1 MRWANQAVAV
11 NGKPVD
17 DGALPGLQRIG
28 FVRSVRAPQFE
39 GITFHEVLCKSAL
52 NKVPNAAA
60 LPFRYTVNGYRGC
73 SHGCR
78 YCFARP
84 THEYLDFNCGTDFDT
99 QVVVK
104 TNVAEVLRHELRR
117 PSWQRE
123 TVALGTNTDPYQ
135 RAEGRY
141 ALMPGIIGALAESGT
156 PLSILTKGTLLRRD
170 LPLIAEAA
178 QQVPVSVAVSL
189 AVGDAELHRDVEPG
203 TPTPQARLGLITAIR
218 DAGLDCHVMVAPVLP
233 HLTDSVEHLDR
244 LLGQIAAA
252 GATGVTVFGLH
263 LRSSTRGWFMSW
275 LARSHPELVG
285 RYRELYR
292 RGAYLPPSYREMLR
306 ERAAPLIAKYRL
318 AGDHRPF
325 PQAASSGHGAGTQS
339 SRRCFEL
346 AGLIAARLGKGE
358 LVHHGN
364 RAEQPAQRVM
374 RRLDRGVAAGLTRVD
389 VESREAVRV
398 VAVAKRRPRRIL
410 HHVDRCLAPDRGIEG
425 ADSGQHAAPRFGE
438 KQPVGRRGCA
448 APADDEVHRSPG
460 RVDEVVAGVDGYRRS
475 GVGAQRSAQ
484 RM

>member
-11 NGKPVD
+11 NGTPVEE

-28 FVRSVRAPQFE
+28 FLRSVRSPQFD
-39 GITFHEVLCKSAL
+39 GITFHEVVCKSAL

-73 SHGCR
+73 SHACR

-84 THEYLDFNCGTDFDT
+84 THEYLELDCGKDFDT

-104 TNVAEVLRHELRR
+104 TNVVEVLRRELRR

-170 LPLIAEAA
+170 LPLITQAA
-178 QQVPVSVAVSL
+178 AQVPVSVAVSL
-189 AVGDAELHRDVEPG
+189 AVGDPELHKDVEPG
-203 TPTPQARLGLITAIR
+203 TPTPQARLGLISAIR
-218 DAGLDCHVMVAPVLP
+218 AAGLDCHVMVAPVLP
-233 HLTDSVEHLDR
+233 HLTDSVEHLDG

-252 GATGVTVFGLH
+252 GASSVTVFGLH
-263 LRSSTRGWFMSW
+263 LRSSTRGWFMAW

-292 RGAYLPPSYREMLR
+292 RGAYLPQGYRDMLR
-306 ERAAPLIAKYRL
+306 ERAAPLIAKHRL

-325 PQAASSGHGAGTQS
+325 
-339 SRRCFEL
+339 SR
-346 AGLIAARLGKGE
+346 
-358 LVHHGN
+358 
-364 RAEQPAQRVM
+364 
-374 RRLDRGVAAGLTRVD
+374 
-389 VESREAVRV
+389 AVS
-398 VAVAKRRPRRIL
+398 P
-410 HHVDRCLAPDRGIEG
+410 
-425 ADSGQHAAPRFGE
+425 
-438 KQPVGRRGCA
+438 
-448 APADDEVHRSPG
+448 APAAEPVQ
-460 RVDEVVAGVDGYRRS
+460 ATLF
-475 GVGAQRSAQ
+475 
-484 RM
+484 